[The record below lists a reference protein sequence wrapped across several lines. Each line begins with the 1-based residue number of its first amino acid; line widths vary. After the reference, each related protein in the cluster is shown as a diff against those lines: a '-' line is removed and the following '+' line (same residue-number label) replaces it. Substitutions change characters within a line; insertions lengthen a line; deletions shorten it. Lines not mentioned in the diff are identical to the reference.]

1 MQKFLGQLWGC
12 ELDHSPLNVVAW
24 HGNNVPYKY
33 DLRRFNTIG
42 TVSFDHPDPSIFT
55 VLTSPTSVHG
65 LANLDFVIFPPR
77 WMVAEKTFRP
87 PWFHRNL
94 MNEFMGL
101 IKGEYDAK
109 AEGFVPGGASL
120 HSCMSAHGPDG
131 ETCTKAINAE
141 LAPAKID
148 NTMAFMFETSQV
160 LRPSRFALDCPQLQ
174 NNYDAC
180 WATLPATFDPTRR

>member
-1 MQKFLGQLWGC
+1 
-12 ELDHSPLNVVAW
+12 
-24 HGNNVPYKY
+24 
-33 DLRRFNTIG
+33 
-42 TVSFDHPDPSIFT
+42 
-55 VLTSPTSVHG
+55 
-65 LANLDFVIFPPR
+65 
-77 WMVAEKTFRP
+77 MVAEKTFRP

-131 ETCTKAINAE
+131 ETCTKAINAQ

-174 NNYDAC
+174 PHYDAC